1 MFMYLTI
8 LVLGLCIIPT
18 IWGLRKLVTCW
29 EESVRDSEV
38 REWNRAL
45 NAVKPDY
52 RKYIKLSLLKTRIV
66 RLAKQASLYY

>member
-38 REWNRAL
+38 REWNRTL

-52 RKYIKLSLLKTRIV
+52 RKYIRVSLMKTRIRV
-66 RLAKQASLYY
+66 LLKHLK